1 MPCPARRRVVAHV
14 VVAWFAGPV
23 LEPPAVPSAAY
34 TGLDDDGQVEVLR
47 GVALQAAD
55 AFGLGVR
62 DLALVLHAYNT
73 TFRLDTDDGRHLA
86 LRVNTNSHS
95 TPEHILAQQEWLHA
109 IAAGTDVLVP
119 DPLRTPDGDWAVVV
133 PCPEW
138 GGPLHATV
146 ASWLDGDDVGTCDE
160 EQARALGD
168 SMARLHDHAESFVVP
183 AGGDLPVLD
192 TPLLGDEDLLSGH
205 PDLPPGGAA
214 VVDRALADTAASCAA
229 VHAAGTPVVI
239 HADLHGGN
247 LKWHRGRLA
256 VFDVDDCGVGVPALD
271 LAIAA
276 FYLRDGTRGLEEA
289 LREGYARVR
298 PLPDVRPSD
307 FEDLV
312 AARQLL
318 LANSLL
324 SISTAALRSEAT
336 AYLGVT
342 VDRLRHWRATGRF
355 TRDVPEPA

>member
-1 MPCPARRRVVAHV
+1 MAHEV
-14 VVAWFAGPV
+14 GAWFAGPV

-34 TGLDDDGQVEVLR
+34 TGLDDEGQVEVLR

-73 TFRLDTDDGRHLA
+73 TFRLDTDDGRRLA

-95 TPEHILAQQEWLHA
+95 TPEHIVAQQEWLHA

-119 DPLRTPDGDWAVVV
+119 DPLRTPDGGWAVVV
-133 PCPEW
+133 PCPQW

-146 ASWLDGDDVGTCDE
+146 ASWLDGDDVGTCDA

-168 SMARLHDHAESFVVP
+168 AMARLHDHAESFV
-183 AGGDLPVLD
+183 LPVGGALPVFD
-192 TPLLGDEDLLSGH
+192 TPLLGDEDLLSAH

-276 FYLRDGTRGLEEA
+276 FYLRDGTLGLEEA
-289 LREGYARVR
+289 LREGYAGVR
-298 PLPDVRPSD
+298 PLPDVAPSD
-307 FEDLV
+307 FEGLV

-324 SISTAALRSEAT
+324 SSSTAALRSEAT